1 MATVLVVAV
10 VVRETVCG
18 NPGCEPNGRGGRVS
32 YAEGLTGLNAAGL
45 AKMAELRNELLT
57 ATQNKDADEIERIGD
72 EMKDVANDPS
82 YKN

>member
-1 MATVLVVAV
+1 M
-10 VVRETVCG
+10 
-18 NPGCEPNGRGGRVS
+18 S

-57 ATQNKDADEIERIGD
+57 ATQNKDADEITRIGK
-72 EMKDVANDPS
+72 EMTDVSNDPS